1 MQFLGV
7 PPRAVIAVFTKL
19 VHHQTHILQV
29 EDARFRMPEPK
40 AFWMAAHQS
49 RRACA
54 QLRRRRCGRRHF
66 LQLIRLGSHITRQSR
81 FAPTLHRHAA
91 YHTRTPLPCIQ
102 KDLHLLGDF
111 KQIFHR
117 WPRLNHRCCSTRPDD
132 VRRGQC
138 RRADLYAR
146 SSEAMASAVSTFRID
161 FRSSASR
168 MGPSSCQFLIQ
179 ARVCAFSPCRVSP
192 LFEDFPDLLPDFIEA
207 A

>member
-19 VHHQTHILQV
+19 VHHQTDILQI

-40 AFWMAAHQS
+40 AFRMAAHQS

-66 LQLIRLGSHITRQSR
+66 LQFIRLGSHEI
-81 FAPTLHRHAA
+81 
-91 YHTRTPLPCIQ
+91 
-102 KDLHLLGDF
+102 LLGDF
-111 KQIFHR
+111 KQIFHQ

-146 SSEAMASAVSTFRID
+146 SSEAMASAVSAFRID
-161 FRSSASR
+161 FRRSASR
-168 MGPSSCQFLIQ
+168 MGPSSFQFLIQ
-179 ARVCAFSPCRVSP
+179 ARVCAFSWSVISATVFTSHNLPSQNRRV
-192 LFEDFPDLLPDFIEA
+192 
-207 A
+207 